1 MRGLSLSREALAT
14 RAKKLQGTV
23 GQLSRD
29 SGILQSA
36 LVLYMGALVGS
47 IDRLQQF
54 TVEKTLLCR
63 QISFLQHFQAGVNS
77 QLSSLG
83 VDVHTT
89 RPCRRFRC
97 AVISVMAA
105 HRFMRLPQPSC
116 VVCQIPFT
124 SGVILPSVK
133 IILPMTESQVSAG
146 LLPSSP
152 VFRSSVME
160 GLQPLVHMLA
170 HLPSTP
176 LQSNQWD
183 CLAHSMGQSLAL
195 EVSIFGREPSA
206 QSTSLCAALGRGL
219 GRLCK
224 GSGQECTTGR
234 SQQVRLFVW
243 GCF

>member
-1 MRGLSLSREALAT
+1 M
-14 RAKKLQGTV
+14 

-36 LVLYMGALVGS
+36 LVLCMGALVGS

-54 TVEKTLLCR
+54 TVKKTLLCR
-63 QISFLQHFQAGVNS
+63 QISFLQHFQAGVSS

-83 VDVHTT
+83 SVVRRT
-89 RPCRRFRC
+89 RPCHRFRC
-97 AVISVMAA
+97 AVISVMAV
-105 HRFMRLPQPSC
+105 HRFMRLPQRSC

-133 IILPMTESQVSAG
+133 IILPITEPKVSAG

-152 VFRSSVME
+152 VFRSSVIE

-170 HLPSTP
+170 HLPSSP
-176 LQSNQWD
+176 LLSNHWD
-183 CLAHSMGQSLAL
+183 CLTHSMGQSLAL
-195 EVSIFGREPSA
+195 EVSIFGREPSS

-219 GRLCK
+219 GRLRK
-224 GSGQECTTGR
+224 ESGQGCTTGS